1 MMKLYLTDLDFDWNS
16 SDDGYVPIS
25 KQSEILDNFL
35 SHQFELDLPN
45 DTEYDDVIE
54 ELKYEI
60 SRMTDLTVS
69 LLDYE
74 IV

>member
-1 MMKLYLTDLDFDWNS
+1 MMKVYLTDLDFDWNT
-16 SDDGYVPIS
+16 SDDGYVPMS
-25 KQSEILDNFL
+25 KQFEILDNFL
-35 SHQFELDLPN
+35 SYQFELDLPN

>member
-1 MMKLYLTDLDFDWNS
+1 MKVYLTDLDFDWNT

>member
-1 MMKLYLTDLDFDWNS
+1 MMKVYLTDLDFDWNT